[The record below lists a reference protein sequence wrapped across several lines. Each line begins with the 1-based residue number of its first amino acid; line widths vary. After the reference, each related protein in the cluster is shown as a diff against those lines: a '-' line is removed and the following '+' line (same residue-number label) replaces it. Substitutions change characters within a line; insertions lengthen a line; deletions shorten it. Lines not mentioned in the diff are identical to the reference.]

1 MNKSISLT
9 GVWLLAAVALLVD
22 QLSKWAILVPLDLPA
37 TGRMEV
43 IPGFLNFVFV
53 WNKGINFGLLAS
65 DSWVGQGIVIAI
77 AIAVSAVLTWWN
89 RGGGPLF
96 RAGGSALMIGGAL
109 SNAVDRVVH
118 GAVVDFL
125 NVSVPGIHNPFSFN
139 IADIWVFLGA
149 ALIIFGDWR
158 DGKAK
163 DG

>member
-1 MNKSISLT
+1 MW
-9 GVWLLAAVALLVD
+9 VLAALALGAD

-37 TGRMEV
+37 MGRMEV

-53 WNKGINFGLLAS
+53 WNKGINFGLFAS
-65 DSWVGQGIVIAI
+65 DGWAGQAVVIG
-77 AIAVSAVLTWWN
+77 IAVAVSGVLTWWN
-89 RGGGPLF
+89 RGGGPLL

-149 ALIIFGDWR
+149 ALIIFGDWHE
-158 DGKAK
+158 DKAK
-163 DG
+163 EG